1 MPIFQQIVTKASED
15 RLEKL
20 IQERVGASPEQKK
33 EIDAR
38 VWDLFGET
46 WSIMFT
52 DLSGFSRN
60 VEKFGITHFLQ
71 IIYESHRL
79 LVPEIDNYDGIL
91 LKKEGDSMMIIFR
104 KPDKAA
110 DCAVQMQKTAAQY
123 NSGRPDEEKILLCI
137 GLGHGLILKIG
148 DDDVFGAEVNAASK
162 LGEDTA
168 KSGEI
173 LVTGSMMEILSER
186 KDLSFEML
194 ENIPPGAQSSYL
206 LKSAEH
212 P

>member
-20 IQERVGASPEQKK
+20 IQERVKSSYETKK
-33 EIDAR
+33 EIDAK

-46 WSIMFT
+46 WSVMFT

-60 VEKFGITHFLQ
+60 VEKFGIIHFLQ

-104 KPDKAA
+104 KPEKAI
-110 DCAVQMQKTAAQY
+110 DCAVRMQRAAAEY
-123 NSGRPDEEKILLCI
+123 NADRPDEEKILLCI
-137 GLGHGLILKIG
+137 GLGYGMILKIG

-168 KSGEI
+168 KSGQI
-173 LVTGSMMEILSER
+173 IVTGSMKEILSER
-186 KDLSFEML
+186 KDLIFEKL
-194 ENIPPGAQSSYL
+194 ENVPPGANSSYI
-206 LKSAEH
+206 LKEIT
-212 P
+212 

>member
-20 IQERVGASPEQKK
+20 IQERVKSSPETKK

-46 WSIMFT
+46 WSVMFT

-60 VEKFGITHFLQ
+60 VEKFGIIHFLQ

-104 KPDKAA
+104 KPEKAI
-110 DCAVQMQKTAAQY
+110 DCAVRMQKAAEEY
-123 NSGRPDEEKILLCI
+123 NAYRQDEEKILLCI
-137 GLGHGLILKIG
+137 GLGHGMILKIG

-168 KSGEI
+168 KSGQI
-173 LVTGSMMEILSER
+173 LVTGSMKEILSER
-186 KDLSFEML
+186 KDLIFEKL
-194 ENIPPGAQSSYL
+194 ENVPPGAKSSYI
-206 LKSAEH
+206 LKESV
-212 P
+212 